1 MKILTIMGML
11 LMTGP
16 LYANEKNKDNSSPR
30 LKYKNG
36 PVCMCA
42 KGLGEKEIQA
52 GNRLR
57 WGANK
62 SDTTQ
67 DSQLLETSRNRDS
80 EEE

>member
-1 MKILTIMGML
+1 MKILIIMGML

-16 LYANEKNKDNSSPR
+16 LYANEKNKDDSSPR

-52 GNRLR
+52 ADKLR
-57 WGANK
+57 WGANE

>member
-1 MKILTIMGML
+1 MRILIIMGML

>member
-1 MKILTIMGML
+1 MRILIIMGML

-57 WGANK
+57 WGANE